1 MISVL
6 ENEYDGSGSSNTLTN
21 DRFNPFLWSLKM
33 KINIL
38 INLLY
43 KMYIKQKARIKH
55 THTVL
60 RIFVNIPLQKT
71 YTLCVYLIYHTNT
84 PIFSFNTTV
93 SSCIHA
99 FFLFLY
105 FYILNTSIFSSLW
118 SPILSR
124 RYFISR
130 KKTSFFCLKANTI
143 S

>member
-6 ENEYDGSGSSNTLTN
+6 ENEYDGMSGSWNTLTN
-21 DRFNPFLWSLKM
+21 HRFNPFLWSLKM

-71 YTLCVYLIYHTNT
+71 YILCVYLIYHTNT

-93 SSCIHA
+93 SSCMHA
-99 FFLFLY
+99 FYCVLLHSKYTHFFSLLE
-105 FYILNTSIFSSLW
+105 SDSSPAIFRFKKKKKPS
-118 SPILSR
+118 
-124 RYFISR
+124 FI
-130 KKTSFFCLKANTI
+130 A
-143 S
+143 